1 MKNDKPIYMLTNR
14 KNEAYVLKTY
24 LKNEGLELSLIADEE
39 SFIKKI
45 GEAASELLILDEQ
58 SLGEDWVAALKR
70 IRLRTSAI
78 IFMLMASD
86 DVMVR
91 ITALSVGADL
101 AFRSD
106 TMTLEFVAY
115 IKSLIRRTRRE
126 EIKRVLPEEMSFGDI
141 RILRQEHAA
150 VINGSPASLT
160 PNEFEFLSYM
170 IQSKKAVSKE
180 ELLREIWKTE
190 DKYLM
195 THVTEDLVKRLRK
208 KLKKYGSRVRIE
220 AVWGYGYRLSEGG
233 EPDDKESRRGH
244 RPSGGG
250 KARDIEPSDGL
261 RVMGGEQ
268 PCLKFKRSFLDRSCH
283 DGLMPELNISA

>member
-1 MKNDKPIYMLTNR
+1 MVRQEGTWMKNDKPIYMLTNR

-39 SFIKKI
+39 SLIKKL

-58 SLGEDWVAALKR
+58 SLGEDWVAVLKR
-70 IRLRTSAI
+70 IRLQTQAQ
-78 IFMLMASD
+78 IFMLMSSD
-86 DVMVR
+86 DVMAR

-115 IKSLIRRTRRE
+115 IKSLIRRTKHE
-126 EIKRVLPEEMSFGDI
+126 EIKKVMPEDMGFGDI
-141 RILRQEHAA
+141 RILSREHTA
-150 VINGSPASLT
+150 VINGSTAGLT

-170 IQSKKAVSKE
+170 IQSKRAVSKE
-180 ELLREIWKTE
+180 ELLREIWKTD

-220 AVWGYGYRLSEGG
+220 AVWGFGYKLSEG
-233 EPDDKESRRGH
+233 EDPDEKEALRR
-244 RPSGGG
+244 RTSGGVKQG
-250 KARDIEPSDGL
+250 ILSRQTG
-261 RVMGGEQ
+261 
-268 PCLKFKRSFLDRSCH
+268 
-283 DGLMPELNISA
+283 